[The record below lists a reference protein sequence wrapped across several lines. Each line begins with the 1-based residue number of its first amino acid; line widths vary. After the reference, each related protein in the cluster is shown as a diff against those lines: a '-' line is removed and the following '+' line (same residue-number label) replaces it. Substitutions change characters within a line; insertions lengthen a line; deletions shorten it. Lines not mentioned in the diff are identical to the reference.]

1 MPDLLL
7 KAAVLVKISGVRKW
21 RNKEFARQ
29 IMYNGLTSLKHACVN
44 LIFNRQSKIQQESQ
58 PFNNNNE
65 TTSSIDSDN
74 LYYGIAEDVDPNNK
88 DAGLLLDKFESD
100 VQIEINMLKDIFSS
114 VDVMKNI
121 KNTKEFWR
129 ANKITLPILY
139 EFATVVLSIPASSAY
154 IERFFSFSG
163 VVCTNRKLN
172 MKDDLIILRSLLKA
186 NFKHLFDLN
195 NIII

>member
-44 LIFNRQSKIQQESQ
+44 LIFNRQSKIPQESQ

-100 VQIEINMLKDIFSS
+100 VQIEKKIYFHQWML
-114 VDVMKNI
+114 
-121 KNTKEFWR
+121 
-129 ANKITLPILY
+129 
-139 EFATVVLSIPASSAY
+139 
-154 IERFFSFSG
+154 
-163 VVCTNRKLN
+163 
-172 MKDDLIILRSLLKA
+172 
-186 NFKHLFDLN
+186 
-195 NIII
+195 